1 MEPVEEV
8 GSAVQTL
15 ENAGQSLGVTSV
27 SPSDQPIAES
37 QPSLCKVRR
46 VRFEKVE
53 VFYFERLQGFV
64 CVPSQGGSTLGMA
77 QTHSAFEEFTV
88 ADHQH
93 VRQFERYLALLRKFE
108 SGKISLTSE
117 QLSYLTFRIKSA
129 PDLLCKRLFHRLQ
142 GTSLVSGYDGA
153 HPDRQPLPLFEETSG
168 RISSLSNLRLPETN
182 PESPHICDEEM
193 ESQLCG
199 LIECYFLQL
208 LSIKKR
214 RLLLRKS
221 DGSLIHSQKR
231 RLERWAEHFEE
242 QFRWPSAT
250 QPVEIMHTGE
260 WNVNLDR
267 PSEDETRY
275 EIAVLKREKAPA
287 PDGLYPALF
296 KEGGNSL
303 VTQLTKLIGAIW
315 DEEKVPAEWGM
326 STVIPN
332 FKKGLK
338 SIDHAERIE
347 CQAIRMSREI
357 CGCSCPSGV
366 CLPDTCYCARN
377 GIKCQVDRPYF
388 PCCCVQPSQCQNPE
402 GRIEFDPI
410 RVRTHYLHT
419 RMRLDKHQIAHSLG
433 WSVNS
438 HQQSEEP
445 DSKRPRLDPTTTVH
459 LPTCSQD
466 FEAIHGFIASSC
478 DDENAESVLPSSNP
492 DDELLSRYNSTS
504 RGACRDCQNDR
515 YVHMLMQQLEA
526 DAPEDGSEVASFEQV
541 DAGFSLTQPS
551 GECLEFGDDDL
562 LDTFSQ
568 SVPNGF
574 HGTHTSNSD
583 TIAVEVPKDQPVTH
597 SACPVEH
604 FSPCPNEVTVVCGD
618 TLLTS
623 QPSIS
628 LECHENRLFA
638 SSDNSGHLTHND
650 SDGSDNH
657 LHADRDVSYHPSQAT
672 EIQLLSSLRTHEDP
686 TNQHQHSSCL
696 PLEPISSLF
705 YRCASK
711 RTLSPQ
717 NPIPLDRPPTQSSV
731 YSEDD
736 YLASPGALDG
746 NDSSL
751 RPTNSSASSSPR
763 ICTSPSDD
771 NSTLPSTLEVSA
783 KSPSRPTSQYVE
795 GVTA

>member
-8 GSAVQTL
+8 GNAVETL
-15 ENAGQSLGVTSV
+15 ENAGQPLGVTSV
-27 SPSDQPIAES
+27 SASDPLTAES
-37 QPSLCKVRR
+37 QASLCKLRR

-142 GTSLVSGYDGA
+142 DTSLVSGHNGA
-153 HPDRQPLPLFEETSG
+153 HPDRPPLPLCEETSS
-168 RISSLSNLRLPETN
+168 RTSSLSNLKLPETN

-221 DGSLIHSQKR
+221 
-231 RLERWAEHFEE
+231 
-242 QFRWPSAT
+242 
-250 QPVEIMHTGE
+250 
-260 WNVNLDR
+260 
-267 PSEDETRY
+267 
-275 EIAVLKREKAPA
+275 
-287 PDGLYPALF
+287 
-296 KEGGNSL
+296 
-303 VTQLTKLIGAIW
+303 
-315 DEEKVPAEWGM
+315 
-326 STVIPN
+326 
-332 FKKGLK
+332 GLK

-419 RMRLDKHQIAHSLG
+419 RMRLDKQQIAHSLG
-433 WSVNS
+433 TGGWSMSS

-445 DSKRPRLDPTTTVH
+445 NSKRPRLDPTNTVH

-466 FEAIHGFIASSC
+466 FEAVHGCTTSSC
-478 DDENAESVLPSSNP
+478 DNENAESVLPSSSQ
-492 DDELLSRYNSTS
+492 DDELLSRYNTTS
-504 RGACRDCQNDR
+504 HGACRDCQNDR

-526 DAPEDGSEVASFEQV
+526 DAPEDGSEVGSFEQV
-541 DAGFSLTQPS
+541 DTGFSLAQPP
-551 GECLEFGDDDL
+551 GECLEFGDGDL
-562 LDTFSQ
+562 LDTLSQ

-574 HGTHTSNSD
+574 HGTQTSNLD
-583 TIAVEVPKDQPVTH
+583 TIAVEVPTDQPVTQ
-597 SACPVEH
+597 SAYPVEQ
-604 FSPCPNEVTVVCGD
+604 FSSCPSEVSVVCGG

-628 LECHENRLFA
+628 LECRQNRLFA
-638 SSDNSGHLTHND
+638 SSDNSGHLTHNA
-650 SDGSDNH
+650 SDGADNH
-657 LHADRDVSYHPSQAT
+657 LQADRDVSYHPLPASET
-672 EIQLLSSLRTHEDP
+672 RLLSSLRTHEDP

-731 YSEDD
+731 FSEDD
-736 YLASPGALDG
+736 YFTSPGELDA
-746 NDSSL
+746 NDSSS
-751 RPTNSSASSSPR
+751 RPTNPSASSSPL
-763 ICTSPSDD
+763 ICTSPSDN
-771 NSTLPSTLEVSA
+771 NSTLPSTLDVSA
-783 KSPSRPTSQYVE
+783 ESPSRPTSQYVE

>member
-221 DGSLIHSQKR
+221 
-231 RLERWAEHFEE
+231 
-242 QFRWPSAT
+242 
-250 QPVEIMHTGE
+250 
-260 WNVNLDR
+260 
-267 PSEDETRY
+267 
-275 EIAVLKREKAPA
+275 
-287 PDGLYPALF
+287 
-296 KEGGNSL
+296 
-303 VTQLTKLIGAIW
+303 
-315 DEEKVPAEWGM
+315 
-326 STVIPN
+326 
-332 FKKGLK
+332 GLK

-783 KSPSRPTSQYVE
+783 KSPSRPTS
-795 GVTA
+795 